1 MKKKQLAIVILV
13 FVAGFMIGGLA
24 VKRYFGKSVR
34 NTGQILLL
42 EQRAD
47 WERRAFQAYSQEN
60 PQVAIWALENL
71 ADVLKKHSEMLGNDK
86 KFVQKDL
93 VLTYTRLAIVSQ
105 AAKDNQKYHE
115 NISKALALSKQ
126 AYSGHLQ
133 TEEEVLSFVKKL
145 DDIANRKPK
154 K

>member
-86 KFVQKDL
+86 KFVQTPPHRIIHSIEANCAYWKDGYREP
-93 VLTYTRLAIVSQ
+93 VTWNAVVKIM
-105 AAKDNQKYHE
+105 
-115 NISKALALSKQ
+115 NICL
-126 AYSGHLQ
+126 G
-133 TEEEVLSFVKKL
+133 
-145 DDIANRKPK
+145 
-154 K
+154 